1 MFSLFPT
8 KSAFPVLLLLLPLQ
22 QGLGLRVVVELRLR
36 RPVLRFKTQRG
47 LHWKKGSQLVQ
58 KARNTTS
65 LNVKDPEA
73 HRLAQAIA
81 QATGETLTRAV
92 TEALRERY
100 ERLQRRDPET
110 LAADIR
116 AIARRAAVHIKRPY
130 LDHAELLY
138 DEHGLPK

>member
-1 MFSLFPT
+1 M
-8 KSAFPVLLLLLPLQ
+8 
-22 QGLGLRVVVELRLR
+22 
-36 RPVLRFKTQRG
+36 
-47 LHWKKGSQLVQ
+47 
-58 KARNTTS
+58 S

-81 QATGETLTRAV
+81 LATGETMTRVV

-100 ERLQRRDPET
+100 ERLKRHDPET

-116 AIARRAAVHIKRPY
+116 AIAKRAAAHITRPY

>member
-1 MFSLFPT
+1 M
-8 KSAFPVLLLLLPLQ
+8 
-22 QGLGLRVVVELRLR
+22 
-36 RPVLRFKTQRG
+36 
-47 LHWKKGSQLVQ
+47 
-58 KARNTTS
+58 S

-73 HRLAQAIA
+73 HRLAHAIA
-81 QATGETLTRAV
+81 QVTGETMTRAV

-116 AIARRAAVHIKRPY
+116 AIAKRAAAQIKRPY
-130 LDHAELLY
+130 FDHAEFLY